1 MKTQSNLV
9 LSKRGILTVGK
20 LLDTLETLD
29 RETMVVV
36 GNDSWYDNIEG
47 FHFPDETEEY
57 SCVTF
62 VVGKPYDTRQG

>member
-1 MKTQSNLV
+1 MKTKSNLV

-57 SCVTF
+57 PCVTF